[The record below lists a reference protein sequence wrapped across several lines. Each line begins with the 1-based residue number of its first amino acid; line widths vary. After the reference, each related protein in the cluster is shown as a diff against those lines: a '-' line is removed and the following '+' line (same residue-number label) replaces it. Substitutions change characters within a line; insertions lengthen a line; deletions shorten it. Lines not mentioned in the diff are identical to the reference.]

1 MNPQIMDALV
11 QTINEA
17 INSKVKSLKDDLIG
31 SIANEQRRHLI
42 QLSKTAVKSEIMDLG
57 TSLRAVIEEQVKN
70 IPAPKDGEPGKDAT
84 SEQIAEAVTAWMVAN
99 FVQPKDG
106 IDGQNGQDGK
116 DGVSVSV
123 EDVKELAEGWL
134 SKNIQQPVNGSDG
147 KDGLNGSHGKDAA
160 DIDVLPAIDENKS
173 YPKGTWASYKGGL
186 IKSIRDTHP
195 IGEKSLLESGWDI
208 VVQGIQAIE
217 VHPLDDGEFAI
228 KSVLTGGQDH
238 ITKMAIPAMV
248 YKGVWKESNGAY
260 KKGHTVTQSGSLWVC
275 LKATETKPG
284 SSDDWQLAAKR
295 GTDGRDGKDL
305 NVVKLNKP
313 ETYKLGGV

>member
-42 QLSKTAVKSEIMDLG
+42 QLSKASVKSEIMDLG

-70 IPAPKDGEPGKDAT
+70 IPVPKDGEAGKNAT

-106 IDGQNGQDGK
+106 IDGNHGQDG
-116 DGVSVSV
+116 S
-123 EDVKELAEGWL
+123 
-134 SKNIQQPVNGSDG
+134 N
-147 KDGLNGSHGKDAA
+147 GKDAA

-275 LKATETKPG
+275 LKETETKPG

-295 GTDGRDGKDL
+295 GTDGKDL
-305 NVVKLNKP
+305 NVVKMNKP
-313 ETYKLGGV
+313 ETYKLGDK

>member
-42 QLSKTAVKSEIMDLG
+42 QLSKASVKSEIMDLG
-57 TSLRAVIEEQVKN
+57 ASLRAVIEEQVKN
-70 IPAPKDGEPGKDAT
+70 IPVPKDGEAGKNAT

-106 IDGQNGQDGK
+106 IDGNHGQDG
-116 DGVSVSV
+116 S
-123 EDVKELAEGWL
+123 
-134 SKNIQQPVNGSDG
+134 N
-147 KDGLNGSHGKDAA
+147 GKDAA
-160 DIDVLPAIDENKS
+160 DIDIIPAIDENKS

-186 IKSIRDTHP
+186 IKSLRDTHP
-195 IGEKSLLESGWDI
+195 MGQKSLLEAGWDI

-295 GTDGRDGKDL
+295 GTDGKDL
-305 NVVKLNKP
+305 NVVKMNKP
-313 ETYKLGGV
+313 ETYKLGVK

>member
-57 TSLRAVIEEQVKN
+57 ASLHSVIEEQVKN
-70 IPAPKDGEPGKDAT
+70 IPIPKDGEAGKNAT

-106 IDGQNGQDGK
+106 IDGNHGQDG
-116 DGVSVSV
+116 S
-123 EDVKELAEGWL
+123 
-134 SKNIQQPVNGSDG
+134 N
-147 KDGLNGSHGKDAA
+147 GKDAA
-160 DIDVLPAIDENKS
+160 DIDIIPAIDENKS

-186 IKSIRDTHP
+186 IKSLRDTHP
-195 IGEKSLLESGWDI
+195 MGQKSLLEAGWDI

-217 VHPLDDGEFAI
+217 VHPLDDNEFAI

-275 LKATETKPG
+275 LKATDTKPG

-295 GTDGRDGKDL
+295 GTDGKDL
-305 NVVKLNKP
+305 NVVKMNKP
-313 ETYKLGGV
+313 ETYKLGVK

>member
-57 TSLRAVIEEQVKN
+57 ASLRAVIEEQVKN
-70 IPAPKDGEPGKDAT
+70 IPAPKDGEPGKNAT

-106 IDGQNGQDGK
+106 IDGNHGQDG
-116 DGVSVSV
+116 
-123 EDVKELAEGWL
+123 
-134 SKNIQQPVNGSDG
+134 
-147 KDGLNGSHGKDAA
+147 LNGKDAA

-217 VHPLDDGEFAI
+217 VHPLDDNEFAI

-295 GTDGRDGKDL
+295 GTDGKDL
-305 NVVKLNKP
+305 NVVKMNKP
-313 ETYKLGGV
+313 ETYKLGDK

>member
-42 QLSKTAVKSEIMDLG
+42 QLSKASVKSEIMDLG
-57 TSLRAVIEEQVKN
+57 ASLRAVIEEQVKN
-70 IPAPKDGEPGKDAT
+70 IPAPKDGEPGKGAT

-106 IDGQNGQDGK
+106 IDGNHGQDG
-116 DGVSVSV
+116 S
-123 EDVKELAEGWL
+123 
-134 SKNIQQPVNGSDG
+134 N
-147 KDGLNGSHGKDAA
+147 GKDAA
-160 DIDVLPAIDENKS
+160 DIDIIPAIDENKS

-186 IKSIRDTHP
+186 IKSLRDTHP
-195 IGEKSLLESGWDI
+195 MGQKSLLEAGWDI

-295 GTDGRDGKDL
+295 GTDGKDL
-305 NVVKLNKP
+305 NVVKMNKP
-313 ETYKLGGV
+313 ETYKLGVK

>member
-42 QLSKTAVKSEIMDLG
+42 QLSKASVKSEIMDLG
-57 TSLRAVIEEQVKN
+57 ASLRAVIEEQVKN
-70 IPAPKDGEPGKDAT
+70 IPVPKDGEAGKNAT

-106 IDGQNGQDGK
+106 IDGNHGQDG
-116 DGVSVSV
+116 S
-123 EDVKELAEGWL
+123 
-134 SKNIQQPVNGSDG
+134 N
-147 KDGLNGSHGKDAA
+147 GKDAA
-160 DIDVLPAIDENKS
+160 DIDIIPAIDENKS

-186 IKSIRDTHP
+186 IKSLRDTHP
-195 IGEKSLLESGWDI
+195 MGQKSLLEAGWDI

-275 LKATETKPG
+275 LKETETKPG

-295 GTDGRDGKDL
+295 GTDGKDL
-305 NVVKLNKP
+305 NVVKMNKP
-313 ETYKLGGV
+313 ETYKLGVK

>member
-42 QLSKTAVKSEIMDLG
+42 QLSKASVKSEIMDLG
-57 TSLRAVIEEQVKN
+57 ASLRSVIEEQIKS
-70 IPAPKDGEPGKDAT
+70 IPIPKDGEAGKNAT

-106 IDGQNGQDGK
+106 IDGNHGQDG
-116 DGVSVSV
+116 S
-123 EDVKELAEGWL
+123 
-134 SKNIQQPVNGSDG
+134 N
-147 KDGLNGSHGKDAA
+147 GKDAA
-160 DIDVLPAIDENKS
+160 DIDIIPAIDENKS

-186 IKSIRDTHP
+186 IKSLRDTHP
-195 IGEKSLLESGWDI
+195 MGQKSLLEAGWDI

-275 LKATETKPG
+275 LKETETKPG

-295 GTDGRDGKDL
+295 GTDGKDL
-305 NVVKLNKP
+305 NVVKMNKP
-313 ETYKLGGV
+313 ETYKLGVK

>member
-42 QLSKTAVKSEIMDLG
+42 QLSKASVKSEIMDLG
-57 TSLRAVIEEQVKN
+57 ASLRSVIEEQVKN
-70 IPAPKDGEPGKDAT
+70 IPVPKDGEAGKNAT

-106 IDGQNGQDGK
+106 IDGNHGQDG
-116 DGVSVSV
+116 S
-123 EDVKELAEGWL
+123 
-134 SKNIQQPVNGSDG
+134 N
-147 KDGLNGSHGKDAA
+147 GKDAA
-160 DIDVLPAIDENKS
+160 DIDIIPAIDENKS

-186 IKSIRDTHP
+186 IKSLRDTHP
-195 IGEKSLLESGWDI
+195 MGQKSLLEAGWDI

-295 GTDGRDGKDL
+295 GTDGKDL
-305 NVVKLNKP
+305 NVVKMNKP
-313 ETYKLGGV
+313 ETYKLGVK

>member
-57 TSLRAVIEEQVKN
+57 ASLHSVIEEQVKN
-70 IPAPKDGEPGKDAT
+70 IPIPKDGEAGKNAT

-106 IDGQNGQDGK
+106 IDGNHGQDG
-116 DGVSVSV
+116 S
-123 EDVKELAEGWL
+123 
-134 SKNIQQPVNGSDG
+134 N
-147 KDGLNGSHGKDAA
+147 GKDAA
-160 DIDVLPAIDENKS
+160 DIDIIPAIDENKS

-186 IKSIRDTHP
+186 IKSLRDTHP
-195 IGEKSLLESGWDI
+195 MGQKSLLEAGWDI

-275 LKATETKPG
+275 LKETETKPG

-295 GTDGRDGKDL
+295 GTDGKDL
-305 NVVKLNKP
+305 NVVKMNKP
-313 ETYKLGGV
+313 ETYKLGVK

>member
-42 QLSKTAVKSEIMDLG
+42 QLSKASVKSEIMDLG
-57 TSLRAVIEEQVKN
+57 ASLRSVIEEQVKN
-70 IPAPKDGEPGKDAT
+70 IPVPKDGEAGKNAT

-106 IDGQNGQDGK
+106 IDGNHGQDG
-116 DGVSVSV
+116 S
-123 EDVKELAEGWL
+123 
-134 SKNIQQPVNGSDG
+134 N
-147 KDGLNGSHGKDAA
+147 GKDAA
-160 DIDVLPAIDENKS
+160 DIDIIPVIDENKS

-186 IKSIRDTHP
+186 IKSLRDTHP
-195 IGEKSLLESGWDI
+195 MGQKSLLEAGWDI

-217 VHPLDDGEFAI
+217 VHPLEDNEFAI

-275 LKATETKPG
+275 LKATDTKPG

-295 GTDGRDGKDL
+295 GTDGKDL
-305 NVVKLNKP
+305 NVVKMNKP
-313 ETYKLGGV
+313 ETYKLGVK

>member
-42 QLSKTAVKSEIMDLG
+42 QLSKASVKSEIINLG
-57 TSLRAVIEEQVKN
+57 ASLRSVIEEQIKS
-70 IPAPKDGEPGKDAT
+70 IPVPKDGEAGKNAT

-106 IDGQNGQDGK
+106 IDGNHGQDG
-116 DGVSVSV
+116 S
-123 EDVKELAEGWL
+123 
-134 SKNIQQPVNGSDG
+134 N
-147 KDGLNGSHGKDAA
+147 GKDAA
-160 DIDVLPAIDENKS
+160 DIDIIPAIDENKS

-186 IKSIRDTHP
+186 IKSLRDTHP
-195 IGEKSLLESGWDI
+195 MGQKSLLEAGWDI

-275 LKATETKPG
+275 LKETETKPG

-295 GTDGRDGKDL
+295 GTDGKDL
-305 NVVKLNKP
+305 NVVKMNKP
-313 ETYKLGGV
+313 ETYKLGVK